1 MRCYQKV
8 PLPYATQTFLLAVQ
22 LFDQSMLHI
31 LQKFRKGYDNA
42 TTSLLIL
49 IALTS
54 LRVYLAR
61 AITLIYLIFDD
72 VT

>member
-22 LFDQSMLHI
+22 VFDRSMLHI
-31 LQKFRKGYDNA
+31 LQKFKKGYENA

-54 LRVYLAR
+54 LRVTHRIPHHALA
-61 AITLIYLIFDD
+61 Y
-72 VT
+72 